1 MRVLVFQH
9 LPVENPGVF
18 LEFWKE
24 AGHAWDVVE
33 FDQDAPIPDLEPYDL
48 LAVMGGPM
56 DVWEEDLHP
65 WLRREKAAIRRWVV
79 ELGRPFIG
87 ICLGH
92 QLLAEALGGRVGLM
106 PAPEVGIESVMLT
119 SAGQSDPLFRGLGSN
134 LETLQWHG
142 AAILELPAGAVVLA
156 SSEICPVQAIRFG
169 RDAYG
174 IQFHVEITSATVA
187 AWGDIPEYKA
197 SLERALGQ
205 DGAASLG
212 ADVSSKLPAS
222 RIIAR
227 RINDNLAGI
236 ITTAVVA

>member
-1 MRVLVFQH
+1 MRILVFQH

-18 LEFWKE
+18 LEFWHE

-33 FDQDAPIPDLEPYDL
+33 FDQDAPIPNLERYDL

-56 DVWEEDLHP
+56 DVWQEDLHP

-79 ELGRPFIG
+79 ELKRPFIG

-106 PAPEVGIESVMLT
+106 PAAEVGIEQVVLT
-119 SAGQSDPLFRGLGSN
+119 SAGQSDPLFRALGPK

-142 AAILELPAGAVVLA
+142 AAILDLPDDAVVLA
-156 SSEICPVQAIRFG
+156 ASRICPIQAIRFG
-169 RDAYG
+169 RHAYG
-174 IQFHVEITSATVA
+174 IQFHIEITSATVA
-187 AWGDIPEYKA
+187 AWGEIPEYKA
-197 SLERALGQ
+197 SLEMALGP

-212 ADVSSKLPAS
+212 SDVSSNLPAS
-222 RIIAR
+222 RAIAR
-227 RINDNLAGI
+227 RLNDNLSDI
-236 ITTAVVA
+236 ITTAVVE